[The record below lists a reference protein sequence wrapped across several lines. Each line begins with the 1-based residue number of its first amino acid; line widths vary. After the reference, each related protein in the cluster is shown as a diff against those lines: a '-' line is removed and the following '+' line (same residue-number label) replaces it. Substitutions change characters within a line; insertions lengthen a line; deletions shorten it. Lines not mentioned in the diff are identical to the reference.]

1 MFRKLYS
8 ALIKQE
14 LKYKKITKILPVF
27 IGGIFYIN
35 ACRFSSIIM
44 KKYILSSFFF
54 LINLFA
60 FTNCGGDEP
69 SIKKIDFA
77 LDASSILEGGNVTVA
92 FNTPLPSGVTPT
104 ISLTGTATENTDYT
118 YSVTSAGLVFT
129 TIDDGLYDPNETII
143 ITLTGFNK
151 GAEVGPKVVHTITIT
166 ETPIVIEFQSQAA
179 TRIEGQSLVM
189 SFNSELPDGV
199 VPAFTVT
206 GTATQVADFTY
217 VQNKNGFVV
226 TTKKDELYDPNETVI
241 IELTGISGNA
251 VLGTKKISTLTIS
264 DEDETALQSGLK
276 IDLSWEALDLSVSD
290 VDMDLLVWLETSP
303 GVYTSQGGLWSA
315 NIGTMFETT
324 TIPIS
329 EVNGKYAI
337 SYVYYSGT
345 SADLKVKVDFRSF
358 KGNINGTSNRAS
370 YIKTY
375 TLVNINS
382 YLDPYTQPDVVA
394 QTFEKVSNN
403 FINLSDIHVASS
415 GSRTRSVTFILDD
428 EARRIIAEK
437 TKLRSGGK

>member
-1 MFRKLYS
+1 
-8 ALIKQE
+8 
-14 LKYKKITKILPVF
+14 
-27 IGGIFYIN
+27 
-35 ACRFSSIIM
+35 M
-44 KKYILSSFFF
+44 KKYILLSSFFF
-54 LINLFA
+54 LINLFTL
-60 FTNCGGDEP
+60 TNCGSDDP

-129 TIDDGLYDPNETII
+129 TINDGLYDPNETII
-143 ITLTGFNK
+143 LTLTGFNK
-151 GAEVGPKVVHTITIT
+151 GAEVGAKVVHTITIT
-166 ETPIVIEFQSQAA
+166 ETPISIEFQSQAA

-199 VPAFTVT
+199 VPTYTVT
-206 GTATQVADFTY
+206 GTATQITDYTFT
-217 VQNKNGFVV
+217 QNKNGFVV
-226 TTKKDELYDPNETVI
+226 TIKKDELYDPNETVI
-241 IELTGISGNA
+241 ITLTGFSSGNA
-251 VLGTKKISTLTIS
+251 ILADKKIYTLTIS
-264 DEDETALQSGLK
+264 DEDETAQAGLK
-276 IDLSWEALDLSVSD
+276 IDLTWEDPSVSD

-315 NIGTMFETT
+315 EIGTAFESTF
-324 TIPIS
+324 IPGG
-329 EVNGKYAI
+329 EANGKYAI

-345 SADLKVKVDFRSF
+345 SDNLKVKVDFRSF

-370 YIKTY
+370 YNKTY

-403 FINLSDIHVASS
+403 FINLSEFNVASS
-415 GSRTRSVTFILDD
+415 GSRTKSVTFILDD

-437 TKLRSGGK
+437 TKRRSGGN